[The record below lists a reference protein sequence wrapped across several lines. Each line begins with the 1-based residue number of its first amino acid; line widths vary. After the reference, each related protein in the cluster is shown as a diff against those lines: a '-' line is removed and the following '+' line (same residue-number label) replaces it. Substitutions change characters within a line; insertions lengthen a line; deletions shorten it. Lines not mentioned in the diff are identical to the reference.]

1 MKKKL
6 SSDLLNV
13 GIYLL
18 NVTYTIF
25 YDIFVLFRRK
35 QFIEKVLDLMQ
46 DEIVD
51 SAYKDLVDDL
61 ENIRYP

>member
-1 MKKKL
+1 M
-6 SSDLLNV
+6 LLILFN
-13 GIYLL
+13 
-18 NVTYTIF
+18 TIF
-25 YDIFVLFRRK
+25 FILFRRK

-51 SAYKDLVDDL
+51 SAFKDLVDAL